1 MQAAGRVCA
10 EGDQVPHR
18 LHMAVDSGRVKGN
31 DPLASLLLEDGAAA
45 DQEPQHFQMAFG
57 CSKVCGGKGQVALLF
72 HVRPCL
78 AEDLRHAN
86 VAVEGRDNEGRGT
99 VQVRTV
105 VLTVSEPDQPQKIVH
120 CSARSAERGQALHV
134 PQLVGAAAHQ
144 EELLHEAGMALG
156 GGRVQG
162 LHAPLTGER
171 RPPARDEQRAQGLE
185 VSAGNGGVHGSGAVP
200 GSAPLVRPGIAQM
213 LHGIRST
220 SLGGDVQGREAT
232 AVRYLEGGAVPEEAP
247 HDREVAPA
255 RGHGKGNSAR
265 LPARVVDGGA
275 GLAQDRSDLRATVET
290 GHRQRSDALGVR
302 RRWGTGQGLVRGK
315 VALQA
320 LVELFE

>member
-1 MQAAGRVCA
+1 MAVPLLEGGAAG
-10 EGDQVPHR
+10 DQ
-18 LHMAVDSGRVKGN
+18 A
-31 DPLASLLLEDGAAA
+31 
-45 DQEPQHFQMAFG
+45 PQHLQVAFG
-57 CSKVCGGKGQVALLF
+57 CSEVCGGKGHVARLV
-72 HVRPCL
+72 HVRPRG
-78 AEDLRHAN
+78 AEDLCHASM
-86 VAVEGRDNEGRGT
+86 AMEGRNSEGRGV

-105 VLTVSEPDQPQKIVH
+105 LHTIDEPEQLQKTIH
-120 CSARSAERGQALHV
+120 CGLHSAEQGQALHV